1 MPDPLKRSV
10 PANPPKEAVPA
21 AKSRKAS
28 KGAVP
33 EAYAKAD
40 GYIPFR
46 NRFRAWW
53 DGVEPEAVVRSG
65 QKARTSKTQ
74 RLIELDDNA
83 DREPQANQGAARIRI
98 CDQVWGDGFDG
109 PGRAEYLVE
118 MARPFSSRNDATV
131 LDLSAGLGGR
141 AAAIAQD
148 SFITVTGMER
158 DEEYAEHAVERAKET
173 DQRNLRSITHYNA
186 DRLTLDGLRYDCI
199 IAREEFFTVSDKAE
213 LLTSLRNGLRK
224 NGTLA
229 FTDFVLAEPDQNE
242 GDVMDQWYGTEPTL
256 PQPWSIDVY
265 RQQLEELN
273 FNVVIFEDDSLYFR
287 ELVLQ
292 AWKEFVDSLEHVAFD
307 RALVD
312 ALMQEAEL
320 WLHRIRA
327 IESGQIG
334 VLRVLAG
341 AKSGPV

>member
-10 PANPPKEAVPA
+10 PAKPPKVAVPA
-21 AKSRKAS
+21 AKSRIAP

-33 EAYAKAD
+33 EVHAKAD

-46 NRFRAWW
+46 DRFRAWW
-53 DGVEPEAVVRSG
+53 DGVEPEAVVRAG
-65 QKARTSKTQ
+65 QKARTPKTQ
-74 RLIELDDNA
+74 RLIELDDTS
-83 DREPQANQGAARIRI
+83 DREPQANLGAARIRI

-109 PGRAEYLVE
+109 PGKADYAVE
-118 MARPFSSRNDATV
+118 MARPFSSRNDASV

-141 AAAIAQD
+141 VAAIARD

-158 DEEYAEHAVERAKET
+158 DEEYAEHAAERTEGAG
-173 DQRNLRSITHYNA
+173 QRNLRSITHYNA
-186 DRLTLDGLRYDCI
+186 DRLNLNGLRYDCI

-213 LLTSLRNGLRK
+213 LLTTLRDGLRK

-242 GDVMDQWYGTEPTL
+242 GDVMDQWYGTEPAL
-256 PQPWSIDVY
+256 PQPWSFDVY

-273 FNVVIFEDDSLYFR
+273 FNVVIFEDDSLYYR
-287 ELVLQ
+287 DLVLQ
-292 AWKEFVDSLEHVAFD
+292 AWKEFVDSLEHVTFD
-307 RALVD
+307 RTLVD

-320 WLHRIRA
+320 WLHRVRT

-334 VLRVLAG
+334 VLRVLAR